1 MSITTAS
8 PSFATRPTTLPL
20 RVVLLVVALAAV
32 AASFAIGH
40 STAAGTTQVVHRVL
54 VPAAAPA
61 SQSGPAC
68 SYNRVGYAC

>member
-40 STAAGTTQVVHRVL
+40 TTAGHRTQVVHQVIT
-54 VPAAAPA
+54 PSAPA
-61 SQSGPAC
+61 PANHSSC
-68 SYNRVGYAC
+68 NFRVGIPC